1 LDHLHSDNGS
11 RLPSMI
17 IDFNVPVDRL
27 DSAEGKV
34 PVDKG
39 PISVD
44 LINISLGDAFR
55 KILDQANAKL
65 EIESHAIRI
74 VPKCLPDRMYVVRI
88 FPAPPSIFYLTDH
101 NPSDPFAEKIKVKDN
116 SRMPDVK
123 RALMS
128 AGIVF
133 SGESNAIYDEAS
145 QQLVVR
151 ITEDQLK
158 LIERF
163 IEFSRASK

>member
-1 LDHLHSDNGS
+1 
-11 RLPSMI
+11 M
-17 IDFNVPVDRL
+17 
-27 DSAEGKV
+27 
-34 PVDKG
+34 
-39 PISVD
+39 
-44 LINISLGDAFR
+44 
-55 KILDQANAKL
+55 
-65 EIESHAIRI
+65 
-74 VPKCLPDRMYVVRI
+74 
-88 FPAPPSIFYLTDH
+88 
-101 NPSDPFAEKIKVKDN
+101 KDN
-116 SRMPDVK
+116 SRTPDVK